1 MVKPKQAPLWIRRGA
16 GRRLIRVEQQR
27 RLSIDYPPPKV
38 LPHEISAASDEY
50 DEEAQEEEE
59 EEEEELDLNGEGR
72 AEGSGGGR

>member
-59 EEEEELDLNGEGR
+59 EEEQDLNGEGR

>member
-50 DEEAQEEEE
+50 DEEAQEEE
-59 EEEEELDLNGEGR
+59 LDLNGEGR

>member
-50 DEEAQEEEE
+50 YEEAQEEEE
-59 EEEEELDLNGEGR
+59 GEEQDLNGEGR